1 MIDLK
6 KTKMMIRE
14 MKADHIFSKSE
25 ATQLSILVDRV
36 KDGRD
41 DLAIMLAQ
49 SLATEITEFP
59 AGSPGLEPREECGL
73 SKFFNLGANAAKPC
87 T

>member
-1 MIDLK
+1 MIDVK

-14 MKADHIFSKSE
+14 LKYDHSFSKGE

-36 KDGRD
+36 KDGKD

-49 SLATEITEFP
+49 SLATEITKK
-59 AGSPGLEPREECGL
+59 GLAVQ
-73 SKFFNLGANAAKPC
+73 KFVGFLKGEKEQA
-87 T
+87 

>member
-6 KTKMMIRE
+6 KTKKMIRDL
-14 MKADHIFSKSE
+14 KADHIFSKSE

-41 DLAIMLAQ
+41 ELAIMLAQ
-49 SLATEITEFP
+49 SLATEI
-59 AGSPGLEPREECGL
+59 
-73 SKFFNLGANAAKPC
+73 SKKSLAVQKFVSFLRGAKEQE
-87 T
+87 

>member
-14 MKADHIFSKSE
+14 LKYDHSFSKGE
-25 ATQLSILVDRV
+25 ATQLSVLVDCV

-49 SLATEITEFP
+49 
-59 AGSPGLEPREECGL
+59 
-73 SKFFNLGANAAKPC
+73 KFVGFLKSEKEQA
-87 T
+87 

>member
-25 ATQLSILVDRV
+25 ATQLSIIVDRV
-36 KDGRD
+36 KDGGD

-49 SLATEITEFP
+49 SLATEITKKGLAAQKFVEFTVP
-59 AGSPGLEPREECGL
+59 ACQ
-73 SKFFNLGANAAKPC
+73 
-87 T
+87 

>member
-1 MIDLK
+1 MK
-6 KTKMMIRE
+6 KMKEVKEMIRE
-14 MKADHIFSKSE
+14 IKDAHSFSKSE

-49 SLATEITEFP
+49 SLATEITKK
-59 AGSPGLEPREECGL
+59 GLAVQ
-73 SKFFNLGANAAKPC
+73 KFVGFLRGAKELP
-87 T
+87 

>member
-6 KTKMMIRE
+6 KTKLMIRE

-25 ATQLSILVDRV
+25 ATQLSIIVDRV
-36 KDGRD
+36 KDGSD

-49 SLATEITEFP
+49 SLATEINKK
-59 AGSPGLEPREECGL
+59 GLAVQ
-73 SKFFNLGANAAKPC
+73 KFVGFLNGAEAC
-87 T
+87 HE

>member
-6 KTKMMIRE
+6 KTKVVIRE

-25 ATQLSILVDRV
+25 ATQLSIIVDRV
-36 KDGRD
+36 KDGGD

-49 SLATEITEFP
+49 SLATEINKKGIAVQKFVGFLKD
-59 AGSPGLEPREECGL
+59 AKEE
-73 SKFFNLGANAAKPC
+73 A
-87 T
+87 

>member
-6 KTKMMIRE
+6 KTKAMIRE

-49 SLATEITEFP
+49 SLATEITRK
-59 AGSPGLEPREECGL
+59 GLVVQKFVGFLKGAKEE
-73 SKFFNLGANAAKPC
+73 A
-87 T
+87 

>member
-25 ATQLSILVDRV
+25 ATQLSIIVDRV
-36 KDGRD
+36 KDGGD

-49 SLATEITEFP
+49 SLATEITKK
-59 AGSPGLEPREECGL
+59 GLAVQ
-73 SKFFNLGANAAKPC
+73 KFVGVLKGAKEQA
-87 T
+87 

>member
-6 KTKMMIRE
+6 KTKKIIRE

-49 SLATEITEFP
+49 SLATEITKK
-59 AGSPGLEPREECGL
+59 GLAVQ
-73 SKFFNLGANAAKPC
+73 KFVGFLRGAKELP
-87 T
+87 

>member
-1 MIDLK
+1 MK
-6 KTKMMIRE
+6 KMKEVKEMIRE

-36 KDGRD
+36 KEGRD

-49 SLATEITEFP
+49 SLATEITKK
-59 AGSPGLEPREECGL
+59 GLAVQKFVGWLKGAKEE
-73 SKFFNLGANAAKPC
+73 A
-87 T
+87 

>member
-6 KTKMMIRE
+6 KTKEIVRE

-25 ATQLSILVDRV
+25 ATQLSIIVDRV
-36 KDGRD
+36 NDGRD

-49 SLATEITEFP
+49 SLATGINKKGIAVQKFVGFLSG
-59 AGSPGLEPREECGL
+59 AEECHE
-73 SKFFNLGANAAKPC
+73 
-87 T
+87 